1 MARPESEPE
10 WGNGSMSDTEIEAF
24 ENAISDLGRRT
35 SEFLAKGDDT
45 LTADDIEAAVEELPK
60 PDPLDDRPVD
70 E

>member
-1 MARPESEPE
+1 
-10 WGNGSMSDTEIEAF
+10 MSDAEIEAF

-35 SEFLAKGDDT
+35 SEFLAKSDDT

>member
-1 MARPESEPE
+1 
-10 WGNGSMSDTEIEAF
+10 MSDAEIEAF
-24 ENAISDLGRRT
+24 ENALNDLGRRT